1 MINKYT
7 YFSYLFLV
15 SLLSLNSYV
24 VPSLDPYH
32 TGEYLVQLIN
42 LENGLNTFTIHGAV
56 NYAPAFMSKFFFGD
70 DYIVATPIFIRALA
84 IASSL
89 LLTHICYLLL
99 NKNKNKIIIS
109 LFIFS
114 ISLSFISHRDVF
126 LMLSILYFIK
136 ILNLTSSHVKVST
149 IHLILFGL
157 VMTLTLFWTFDRGI
171 AGLVSIGIA
180 YIYLLYKS
188 KDYRLI
194 VPIASFLFSL
204 TILSVTFNPTSIF
217 HWFDNV
223 LMLINSSGQW
233 QYTLSFFPIFFA
245 SLAFIL
251 LLFTIFNILQ
261 QAKGN
266 SDYIYKTHLIFIFLL
281 SIILFKS
288 AVNRADLAHIFLTLT
303 GVFLSTSLILGR
315 ESKINYTFIN
325 AKLDFIALASF
336 CTVFF
341 VLGVLLKNFIF
352 LYSSLMFAFIFIIQ
366 HGGKYLHL
374 NKILAVMSLV
384 FFVLL
389 SSYQVYRYTSLSP
402 LNQES
407 SNGVHWAAQVLILH
421 NEECI
426 FDLTNSGV
434 INALSN
440 LPTCTKYSYPV
451 YAPYKDEQQMLKQ
464 LKESNPNFIVYS
476 STFWAYTIDGK
487 SMAIRYPKVDGFIK
501 SNYGFSQCKFD
512 YCIKSKSNF

>member
-1 MINKYT
+1 MINKYL

-15 SLLSLNSYV
+15 SLLSLTSYQ
-24 VPSLDPYH
+24 VPSIDRYH
-32 TGEYLVQLIN
+32 TGEFLVQLIN

-56 NYAPAFMSKFFFGD
+56 NYVPAFISKFFFGD
-70 DYIVATPIFIRALA
+70 DYIVATPIFIRAFG

-89 LLTHICYLLL
+89 LLTYICYLLL
-99 NKNKNKIIIS
+99 SKNKNRSIIS

-114 ISLSFISHRDVF
+114 ISLSFITHRDVF

-149 IHLILFGL
+149 IHLTLFGL
-157 VMTLTLFWTFDRGI
+157 VMTLALFWSFDRGI

-223 LMLINSSGQW
+223 LMLINSSSQW
-233 QYTLSFFPIFFA
+233 RFGSSFLTILLT
-245 SLAFIL
+245 SLASIF

-266 SDYIYKTHLIFIFLL
+266 RDYIYKTYLIFIFLL
-281 SIILFKS
+281 SIILFK
-288 AVNRADLAHIFLTLT
+288 RAINAPDILHILLTLI
-303 GVFLSTSLILGR
+303 GVLLSTSLILGR

-325 AKLDFIALASF
+325 AKLDFIALAAL
-336 CTVFF
+336 F
-341 VLGVLLKNFIF
+341 VLGLFFQSLTL

-366 HGGKYLHL
+366 HDGKYLHL

-384 FFVLL
+384 FFVLV
-389 SSYQVYRYTSLSP
+389 SSYKVHRNDNLRPLTLHKESL
-402 LNQES
+402 
-407 SNGVHWAAQVLILH
+407 NGVHWAAQVLISH

-426 FDLTNSGV
+426 FDLTNSGI

-476 STFWAYTIDGK
+476 STFWAYTIYGK
-487 SMAIRYPKVDGFIK
+487 SMAIRYPKVDAFIK
-501 SNYGFSQCKFD
+501 SNYGFSVRG
-512 YCIKSKSNF
+512 